1 MNRKFPEDLLEKSAA
16 EKVAYFAAHRIA
28 HPKLVKAYIALL
40 EAVEDAKEGSIITV
54 LGPTGVGKTT
64 LLERFRQKTVDEFYK
79 SSIKQTPETAGHI
92 PIAMVEAVSANNGFD
107 WKDYYRRLLTELFD
121 PLPTRKIN
129 YRKWEALPNEVS
141 EILQSD
147 KTSAAVYRRAV
158 ENALRYRQPMAV
170 LIDEAQHIGATAS
183 GRKTLDQL
191 NHIKSIANL
200 SKTVHVLCGS
210 YELLS
215 FLNLSG
221 QLSRRSSEIHFERY
235 SSERSEDTDVF
246 RNVVWELQKHLPV
259 NQEPNLLDNW
269 EYLYERSI
277 GCIGT
282 LHDWLLRA
290 LKKSLREN
298 AETVTLEILE
308 QTALSLGKCQTIYE
322 EIRNGEDVLGEKEN
336 SRSSFRQK
344 LGLDVFEPNEP
355 EIIQPKKNRTN
366 VGIRN
371 ATRDPIGQRPAG

>member
-1 MNRKFPEDLLEKSAA
+1 MNRKFPKELLEKSSA
-16 EKVAYFAAHRIA
+16 EKADYFAAHRIA
-28 HPKLVKAYIALL
+28 HPKLIKTYNALL
-40 EAVEDAKEGSIITV
+40 EAVEDAKKGSIITV

-64 LLERFRQKTVDEFYK
+64 LLERLRQKTVDDFHKNSLDQE
-79 SSIKQTPETAGHI
+79 PETVGRI
-92 PIAMVEAVSANNGFD
+92 PIAMIEAVSANNGFD
-107 WKDYYRRLLTELFD
+107 WKDYYRRLLAELFD
-121 PLPTRKIN
+121 PLPTRKID

-141 EILQSD
+141 EIMQSD
-147 KTSAAVYRRAV
+147 KTSATVYRRAV
-158 ENALRYRQPMAV
+158 EKALQHRQPVAV

-235 SSERSEDTDVF
+235 SSERSEDINVF
-246 RNVVWELQKHLPV
+246 RNVVWELQNHLPV

-269 EYLYERSI
+269 EYLYERSV

-308 QTALSLGKCQTIYE
+308 QTALSLTKCQTIYE
-322 EIRNGEDVLGEKEN
+322 EIIIGEGVLGEKEN
-336 SRSSFRQK
+336 SRINFRQK
-344 LGLDVFEPNEP
+344 LGLGIFDSA
-355 EIIQPKKNRTN
+355 EIEIAQPKKNKTN

-371 ATRDPIGQRPAG
+371 ATRDPVGQRTAS